1 VLSRGYSLRRP
12 RNGVTYPAGL
22 MLLALTCM
30 TGCAQLPLA
39 SQSGP
44 SASPTDAQNLGS
56 FRDLLNGQA
65 AAKSDSRS
73 SRSDSARAQVP
84 NNNKDNDNNSNSKD
98 DLQARIYEG
107 ESNGGQ
113 PIAMAG
119 TNFATRGSGPAI
131 QPAAYRVAEGGV
143 TPADGDKFQVV
154 FENADLSV
162 VARAIL
168 GEALRVNYSI
178 DPRVRGTISLSAQRP
193 VSRSQLLWMLENA
206 LRAQGAVIVQ
216 QEGVYRVLPGSDAQ
230 SVGGANIG
238 PDAGTPGFGITA
250 LPLQNISAEAL
261 NKILIGFGAATE
273 SIRMDPARNLLI
285 VRGTTSERQWL
296 IDTALAFD
304 VDWMHNQ
311 SVGIFPVKNSSPEVI
326 INEINQMADT
336 SVVRMQP
343 IARMNAI
350 LAVARSAESIHQVQT
365 WITRFDRQTD
375 FGPRAH
381 VYRLKSADARKVVAV
396 LKEVFGSG
404 SATATSSADQTAPSG
419 GVATAKAGPG
429 QSPAPSADTNNV
441 DAKVGQLAGAGDTG
455 APSKVRITADVTS
468 NAIVVYATQEEYRRI
483 EQAII
488 ELDRPSA
495 EVAIEAIAA
504 EVTLN
509 DNLNYGVQYF
519 LQSAFRNG
527 SGNSLPASISQLAS
541 GIPLTPVAP
550 GANLVLGALA
560 NPSAVI
566 SALRDVTEVQVLSS
580 PSLVVADNQP
590 AVLQVGDQVPV
601 TTGTATSV
609 ITTQS
614 AIVNSVSY
622 VDTGVILRVTPHISR
637 TSEIRLDIEQEVSSV
652 AQNANATTLTPTI
665 SQQKVKSTVVVDNG
679 QTVLLGGL
687 ISQQRNQ
694 EKSGIPGVVDVPVI
708 GNILS
713 NSTNSANRTELI
725 VFVQPH
731 VIRNNVDAQRVA
743 QELRKRMPGFNNW

>member
-12 RNGVTYPAGL
+12 TNGVTYSAGL
-22 MLLALTCM
+22 VLLALTCI

-39 SQSGP
+39 LQPGP
-44 SASPTDAQNLGS
+44 STSSTDAENLGR
-56 FRDLLNGQA
+56 FRDLLSNQA
-65 AAKSDSRS
+65 TAKGDSRP
-73 SRSDSARAQVP
+73 SRSDGARAQVP
-84 NNNKDNDNNSNSKD
+84 NNKDNDSNNNNNNKD
-98 DLQARIYEG
+98 DLQARIYDG
-107 ESNGGQ
+107 DSNGGQ

-119 TNFATRGSGPAI
+119 PNFASRDSGPAI
-131 QPAAYRVAEGGV
+131 QQAAYRLAEGGV

-168 GEALRVNYSI
+168 GDALKVNYSI

-206 LRAQGAVIVQ
+206 LRAQGAVVVQ
-216 QEGVYRVLPGSDAQ
+216 QEGIYRVLPGSEAQ

-261 NKILIGFGAATE
+261 NKILVGFGAATE

-304 VDWMHNQ
+304 VDWMRNQ

-326 INEINQMADT
+326 INEINQMTDT
-336 SVVRMQP
+336 SGVRMQP
-343 IARMNAI
+343 IARMNAV
-350 LAVARSAESIHQVQT
+350 LAVSRSPESIRQVQT
-365 WITRFDRQTD
+365 WIARLDRQTD

-381 VYRLKSADARKVVAV
+381 IYRLKSADARKVVAV
-396 LKEVFGSG
+396 LKDVFGSG
-404 SATATSSADQTAPSG
+404 SATTSADQTAPSG
-419 GVATAKAGPG
+419 GAVTARAAPG
-429 QSPAPSADTNNV
+429 QSPAPSAETNNA
-441 DAKVGQLAGAGDTG
+441 DAKTGQLAVTGADTG
-455 APSKVRITADVTS
+455 VPSKVRITADVTS

-488 ELDRPSA
+488 ELDRPSG

-519 LQSAFRNG
+519 LQSAFKNG
-527 SGNSLPASISQLAS
+527 SGNSVPASLSQLAS

-550 GANLVLGALA
+550 GSNLVLGALA

-566 SALRDVTEVQVLSS
+566 SALRDVTNVQVLSS

-609 ITTQS
+609 VTQQA

-637 TSEIRLDIEQEVSSV
+637 TSEIRLEIEQEVSSV
-652 AQNANATTLTPTI
+652 AQNANAATLTPTI